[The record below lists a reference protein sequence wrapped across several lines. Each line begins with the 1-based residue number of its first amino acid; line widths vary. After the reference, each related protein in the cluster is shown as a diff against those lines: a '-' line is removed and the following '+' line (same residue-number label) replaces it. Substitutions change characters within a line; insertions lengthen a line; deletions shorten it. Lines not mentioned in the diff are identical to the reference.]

1 MDENADSI
9 HNGSEITLEDNCLF
23 LLEVLCLRLPIFLA
37 LEEDIL
43 KNNIR
48 IFIVLMKISVDT
60 VRFFDKIESQ

>member
-1 MDENADSI
+1 MA
-9 HNGSEITLEDNCLF
+9 EITLEDNCLF

-60 VRFFDKIESQ
+60 VRFFR

>member
-1 MDENADSI
+1 MLPFR
-9 HNGSEITLEDNCLF
+9 EITLEDNCLF

-60 VRFFDKIESQ
+60 VRFFR

>member
-37 LEEDIL
+37 FSSFGGRHAKE
-43 KNNIR
+43 
-48 IFIVLMKISVDT
+48 
-60 VRFFDKIESQ
+60 